1 MRKGAKDSPVNKK
14 ILFIISDTGGG
25 HRSAA
30 NAIIAALSASGQPV
44 QCEMVDLLRASG
56 LPGIQNAPELYAFF
70 SSGHIWLH
78 NLLFR
83 LSNSSL
89 FMDIAS
95 NLLYRFARRRIR
107 KTIEKFTPDLVVVIH
122 PLAVRPMCSYR
133 DETQASWPVIT
144 MVTDLVSVHASWIS
158 PRADL
163 YLLPTPESLEIAEC
177 YGVPAKKLRLVG
189 FPLHPRFCHP
199 QPDRSAVRRQ
209 LGLPIDRFIVLL
221 TSGGAGGGP
230 LETLIAELERQ
241 CPQITI
247 LAITGRNQTLLRKL
261 TARNPLPEQTRVYG
275 FVENMEQLMIAADVV
290 VTKAGPGTIM
300 EAASLSRP
308 LLLTGAVGLQEEGNI
323 SFVLNAGI
331 GGHCPS
337 HAAVCRMV
345 SQLADGNPHQCP
357 SKEVSFAGT
366 PVIAEILL
374 SLSPIKEKKIDD

>member
-1 MRKGAKDSPVNKK
+1 MGKGAQDSPVNKK

-30 NAIIAALSASGQPV
+30 NAIIASLTASGQAV
-44 QCEMVDLLRASG
+44 QCEMVDLLRVSG

-89 FMDIAS
+89 FMDLAS
-95 NLLYRFARRRIR
+95 NLLYRFACRRIR
-107 KTIEKFTPDLVVVIH
+107 KVIEKFNPDLVVVIH

-133 DETQASWPVIT
+133 DETQASWPVVT

-163 YLLPTPESLEIAEC
+163 YLLPTPESLKIAER
-177 YGVPAKKLRLVG
+177 YGVPSQKLRLVG
-189 FPLHPRFCHP
+189 FPIHPRFCQS
-199 QPDRSAVRRQ
+199 QPDRSAIRRQ
-209 LGLPIDRFIVLL
+209 LGLPIDRFTVLL

-230 LETLIAELERQ
+230 LESLISELERQ

-247 LAITGRNQTLLRKL
+247 LAVMGRNQTLFRKL
-261 TARNPLPEQTRVYG
+261 NERNPLPEHTRVYG
-275 FVENMEQLMIAADVV
+275 FVDNMEQLMIAANAVI
-290 VTKAGPGTIM
+290 TKAGPGTIM
-300 EAASLSRP
+300 EAATLCRP

-323 SFVLNAGI
+323 KFVLDAGL
-331 GGHCPS
+331 GNHCPS
-337 HAAVCRMV
+337 PSAVCQMV
-345 SQLADGNPHQCP
+345 SQLAVEPPIPCP
-357 SKEVSFAGT
+357 PQEFSFAGT
-366 PVIAEILL
+366 PVIAEILF
-374 SLSPIKEKKIDD
+374 SLSNRKGEKF

>member
-1 MRKGAKDSPVNKK
+1 MNKK

-30 NAIIAALSASGQPV
+30 NAIIAALSDSGQPV
-44 QCEMVDLLRASG
+44 QCEMVDLLRVSG

-83 LSNSSL
+83 LSNTSL
-89 FMDIAS
+89 FMDLAS

-107 KTIEKFTPDLVVVIH
+107 KVIEKFNPDLVVVIH

-163 YLLPTPESLEIAEC
+163 YLLPTPESFKIAEH
-177 YGVPAKKLRLVG
+177 YDVPARKLRLVG

-199 QPDRSAVRRQ
+199 QPDSSAIRRQ
-209 LGLPIDRFIVLL
+209 LGLPIDRFTVLL

-230 LETLIAELERQ
+230 LESLIAELERR

-247 LAITGRNQTLLRKL
+247 LAVTGRNQALFRKL
-261 TARNPLPEQTRVYG
+261 IARKPLPENTRVYG
-275 FVENMEQLMIAADVV
+275 FVDNMEQLMIAADAVI
-290 VTKAGPGTIM
+290 TKAGPGTIM
-300 EAASLSRP
+300 EAATLCRP

-323 SFVLNAGI
+323 NFVLDAGI
-331 GGHCPS
+331 GSHCPS
-337 HAAVCRMV
+337 PSAVCQMV
-345 SQLADGNPHQCP
+345 SRLVNETPRPCP
-357 SKEVSFAGT
+357 PQKLSFAGT

-374 SLSPIKEKKIDD
+374 SLSPSKGEKF

>member
-1 MRKGAKDSPVNKK
+1 MGKGAQDSPVNKK

-30 NAIIAALSASGQPV
+30 NAIIAALSSSGQSI

-56 LPGIQNAPELYAFF
+56 LPGIQNSPELYAFF

-83 LSNSSL
+83 LSNSSR
-89 FMDIAS
+89 FMDLAS
-95 NLLYRFARRRIR
+95 SLLYRFARSRIR
-107 KTIEKFTPDLVVVIH
+107 KVIETFNPDLVVVIH

-133 DETQASWPVIT
+133 DETHANWPVIT

-163 YLLPTPESLEIAEC
+163 YLLPTSESLSIAER
-177 YGVPAKKLRLVG
+177 YGVPAENLRLVG
-189 FPLHPRFCHP
+189 FPIHPRFCRP
-199 QPDRSAVRRQ
+199 QLDRAAVRRQ
-209 LGLPIDRFIVLL
+209 LGLPVDRFIVLL
-221 TSGGAGGGP
+221 TSGGAGGGS
-230 LETLIAELERQ
+230 LETLISELERQ

-247 LAITGRNQTLLRKL
+247 LAVTGRNQPLLRKL
-261 TARNPLPEQTRVYG
+261 TARTPLPQHTRVYG
-275 FVENMEQLMIAADVV
+275 FVDNMEQLMIAADVV

-300 EAASLSRP
+300 EAAALCRP

-323 SFVLNAGI
+323 NFVLNAGI
-331 GGHCPS
+331 GSHCPT

-345 SQLADGNPHQCP
+345 SRLADENPRRYP
-357 SKEVSFAGT
+357 SQDFSFAGT

-374 SLSPIKEKKIDD
+374 SLSPNKGETN